1 MPENNG
7 AAPLELAEGF
17 NPFSD
22 DAQQVQTQQRVEE
35 APTQQVQEPTQSAPV
50 ETQNTSSQEAS
61 PEVAQVQEQGQSTFD
76 PNQFVK
82 EKFGFDNVE
91 QAEQE
96 FKKVKDFKE
105 PSFNFENE
113 TSRNLFNAIQE
124 GKLDE
129 IYDVLNQQKRLEKL
143 TNSEI
148 DGNLAVDIIRTNLQN
163 KYKDL
168 TSDEVDLL
176 FYQNYNFPARPEKS
190 FEDTDEDYEQKL
202 NGWQNEIDFIERR
215 MIIDA
220 KVIKP
225 ELEKLKSE
233 IKLPDVYGFEQQE
246 AQSREAFEMATQ
258 ARQVYERTLESDF
271 KNFNGFEVTVKD
283 EDVEVP
289 VNFNISEDEKLDLK
303 NRLSDFDS
311 DAYYE
316 NRWFNQDGTPNVKQ
330 AMQDIYLLENWDK
343 ISRKLV
349 NEAAS
354 QVKLAYIKNSGNVT
368 LNPKTP
374 QGTPQPSPNAQ
385 MDDLAMWAFRS

>member
-61 PEVAQVQEQGQSTFD
+61 PEIAQVQEQGQSAFD
-76 PNQFVK
+76 SNQFLK

-96 FKKVKDFKE
+96 FKKIKESKDSE
-105 PSFNFENE
+105 FNFENE
-113 TSRNLFNAIQE
+113 TSRNLFNAIKE

-129 IYDVLNQQKRLEKL
+129 IYDVLSQQKRLEKL

-148 DGNLAVDIIRTNLQN
+148 NGNLAVDIIRTNLQN

-176 FYQNYNFPARPEKS
+176 FYQNYNFPQRPEKS

-233 IKLPDVYGFEQQE
+233 IKLPDVYGFEKQE

-289 VNFNISEDEKLDLK
+289 VSFNISEDEKLDLK

-316 NRWFNQDGTPNVKQ
+316 NRWFKQDGTPNVKQ

-343 ISRKLV
+343 ISKKLV

-368 LNPKTP
+368 INPKTP
-374 QGTPQPSPNAQ
+374 QGTPQPNPNAQ
-385 MDDLAMWAFRS
+385 LDDLAMWAFRS

>member
-61 PEVAQVQEQGQSTFD
+61 PEKAQVQETGQSTFD
-76 PNQFVK
+76 QNQFVK

-96 FKKVKDFKE
+96 FKKVKDLKE
-105 PSFNFENE
+105 PGFNFENE

-129 IYDVLNQQKRLEKL
+129 IYDVLNKQKQLEKL
-143 TNSEI
+143 TSSEI
-148 DGNLAVDIIRTNLQN
+148 NGNLAAEIIRTNIQN
-163 KYKDL
+163 KYQDL

-176 FYQNYNFPARPEKS
+176 FYQNYNFPQKPEKV
-190 FEDTDEDYEQKL
+190 FEDTDEDYDQKL
-202 NGWQNEIDFIERR
+202 TSWQNEIDFIEKR
-215 MIIDA
+215 MVIDA
-220 KVIKP
+220 KVIRP

-233 IKLPDVYGFEQQE
+233 IKLPDVYGFEKQE

-289 VNFNISEDEKLDLK
+289 VSFNISDEEKLDLK

-316 NRWFNQDGTPNVKQ
+316 NRWFNKDGTPNVKQ
-330 AMQDIYLLENWDK
+330 AMQDIYLLENFDK
-343 ISRKLV
+343 ISKKLV

-354 QVKLAYIKNSGNVT
+354 QVKLAYLKNSGNVT
-368 LNPKTP
+368 LNQKTP
-374 QGTPQPSPNAQ
+374 QGTPQPNPNAQ
-385 MDDLAMWAFRS
+385 MEDLAMWAFRS

>member
-61 PEVAQVQEQGQSTFD
+61 PEIAQVQETGQSTFD
-76 PNQFVK
+76 SNQFLK
-82 EKFGFDNVE
+82 EKFGFDNLE

-96 FKKVKDFKE
+96 FKKVKESQD
-105 PSFNFENE
+105 SGFNFENE
-113 TSRNLFNAIQE
+113 TSRNLFNAIKE

-129 IYDVLNQQKRLEKL
+129 IYDVLSQQKRLEKL

-148 DGNLAVDIIRTNLQN
+148 NGNLAVDIIRTNLQN

-176 FYQNYNFPARPEKS
+176 FYQNYNFPQRPEKS
-190 FEDTDEDYEQKL
+190 FEDADEDYEQKL
-202 NGWQNEIDFIERR
+202 NSWQNEIDFIERR

-225 ELEKLKSE
+225 ELEKLKTE
-233 IKLPDVYGFEQQE
+233 IKLPDVYGLEKQE

-289 VNFNISEDEKLDLK
+289 VNFNISDEEKLDLK

-316 NRWFNQDGTPNVKQ
+316 NRWFNKDGTPNVKQ
-330 AMQDIYLLENWDK
+330 AMQDIYLLENFDK
-343 ISRKLV
+343 ISKKLV

-374 QGTPQPSPNAQ
+374 QGTPQPNPNAQ
-385 MDDLAMWAFRS
+385 MEDLAMWAFRS

>member
-61 PEVAQVQEQGQSTFD
+61 PEKAQVQETGQSTFD
-76 PNQFVK
+76 SNQFLK
-82 EKFGFDNVE
+82 EKFGFDNIE

-96 FKKVKDFKE
+96 FKKIKESKDSE
-105 PSFNFENE
+105 FNFENE
-113 TSRNLFNAIQE
+113 TSRNLFNAIKE

-129 IYDVLNQQKRLEKL
+129 IYDVLSQQKRLEKL

-148 DGNLAVDIIRTNLQN
+148 NGNLAVDIIRTNLQN

-176 FYQNYNFPARPEKS
+176 FYQNYNFPQRPEKS

-233 IKLPDVYGFEQQE
+233 IRLPDVYGLEQQE

-289 VNFNISEDEKLDLK
+289 VNYNISEEEKLDLK

-316 NRWFNQDGTPNVKQ
+316 NRWFNKDGTPNVKQ
-330 AMQDIYLLENWDK
+330 AMQDIYLLENFDK
-343 ISRKLV
+343 ISKKLV

-374 QGTPQPSPNAQ
+374 QGTPQPNPNAQ
-385 MDDLAMWAFRS
+385 MEDLAMWAFRS

>member
-61 PEVAQVQEQGQSTFD
+61 PEKAQVQEQGQSTFD

-96 FKKVKDFKE
+96 FKKVKESKD
-105 PSFNFENE
+105 SGFNFENE
-113 TSRNLFNAIQE
+113 TSRNLFNAIKE

-129 IYDVLNQQKRLEKL
+129 IYDVLSQQKRLEKL

-148 DGNLAVDIIRTNLQN
+148 NGNLAVDIIRTNLQN

-176 FYQNYNFPARPEKS
+176 FYQNYNFPQRPEKS

-233 IKLPDVYGFEQQE
+233 IRLPDVYGLEQQE

-289 VNFNISEDEKLDLK
+289 VNYNISEEEKLDLK

-316 NRWFNQDGTPNVKQ
+316 NRWFNKDGTPNVKQ
-330 AMQDIYLLENWDK
+330 AMQDIYLLENFDK
-343 ISRKLV
+343 ISKKLV

-374 QGTPQPSPNAQ
+374 QGTPQPNPNAQ
-385 MDDLAMWAFRS
+385 MEDLAMWAFRS